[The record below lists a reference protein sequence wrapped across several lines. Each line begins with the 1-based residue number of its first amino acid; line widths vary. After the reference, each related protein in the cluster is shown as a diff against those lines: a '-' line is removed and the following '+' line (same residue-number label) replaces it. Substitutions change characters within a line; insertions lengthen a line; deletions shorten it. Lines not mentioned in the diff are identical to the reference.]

1 MKSRSGSTSP
11 ERDRP
16 KSRSGHHQE
25 SHPSFHTPT
34 GNGRST
40 PIQSSFPSPSRSPF
54 RLSSSSKPSF
64 KSHSRSRGP
73 SFSDSDGSSFLPSSS
88 RNHQDEDS
96 VDQRAVEYQL
106 GLNEMDMG
114 IGPSLTR
121 VNFYDVVLEDMTNGG
136 NMNQFLAGNDGEGE
150 RGELSR

>member
-16 KSRSGHHQE
+16 KSSSGHHQE
-25 SHPSFHTPT
+25 SNHSFHTPT
-34 GNGRST
+34 GTGRSA

-54 RLSSSSKPSF
+54 RPSF

-73 SFSDSDGSSFLPSSS
+73 SFSDSDGSIPLPSSS

-106 GLNEMDMG
+106 GLNELDMG

-136 NMNQFLAGNDGEGE
+136 NLNQFLVGNDAEGE
-150 RGELSR
+150 RGESSR